1 MIKQVAVRVRAIP
14 TAVAWGIGL
23 LTLGVCLI
31 GVSLLFHVSIFALVG
46 TWVLFFSSGIG
57 GWLLGRSTKS

>member
-1 MIKQVAVRVRAIP
+1 MIKQVAVRVKAIP

-31 GVSLLFHVSIFALVG
+31 GVSLFSHFSIFAMVG
-46 TWVLFFSSGIG
+46 TWMLFFSSGVG
-57 GWLLGRSTKS
+57 GWLLGRGTKR